1 MLTPTSYVPPNVT
14 GFMAVDAWRFW
25 AIKPGNTLASPVT
38 GTTLTKD
45 GIHTARCEHHPALPA
60 EGCDCGIGYWT
71 KQDMQQAIE
80 KLSMTRNR
88 FAVTVG
94 TAHGT
99 ILPDEF
105 PPRWA
110 VRAVG
115 GFRTP
120 VVVLPKAH
128 RCSSYRVAAIL
139 TPIPGPFPYGVPVVH
154 GAVLDLLAG
163 VL

>member
-1 MLTPTSYVPPNVT
+1 MLTPTNYGRLSVT
-14 GFMAVDAWRFW
+14 AADAWRFW
-25 AIKPGNTLASPVT
+25 AVKP
-38 GTTLTKD
+38 GTTLTKG
-45 GIHTARCEHHPALPA
+45 GIHTARCVHHPAPPA
-60 EGCDCGIGYWT
+60 EGCDCGIGYWPT

-80 KLSMTRNR
+80 KLPLMHNR
-88 FAVTVG
+88 LAVTVG
-94 TAHGT
+94 VAGGP

-120 VVVLPKAH
+120 VAVLPPAQ
-128 RCSSYRVAAIL
+128 RCSTYRVAAIL
-139 TPIPGPFPYGVPVVH
+139 TPTPGPFPYNVPVIH
-154 GAVLDLLAG
+154 GADLDLLAG